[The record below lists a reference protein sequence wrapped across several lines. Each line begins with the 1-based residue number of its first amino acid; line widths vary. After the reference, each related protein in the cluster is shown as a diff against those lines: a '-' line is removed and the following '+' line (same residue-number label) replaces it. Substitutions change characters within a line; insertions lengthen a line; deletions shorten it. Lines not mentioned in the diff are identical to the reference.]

1 LEKQDFESLYHETL
15 LNPLEKS
22 GFSIKGRSAFLEK
35 GKVQIA
41 LIRGGGRFT
50 SEGSISY
57 ILAFRHSFLRCK
69 DEKKSAKQPLTAENY
84 PWIFEP
90 SEVVI
95 PRTHWSFEPNKLMNL
110 PFERLSFISRN
121 AHDIELTLAGI
132 MSGILDN
139 FIPWAESVSLQEA
152 LKQMRSFSNEW
163 WVAKLWA
170 EDYQAA
176 DNQQSLCT

>member
-1 LEKQDFESLYHETL
+1 
-15 LNPLEKS
+15 
-22 GFSIKGRSAFLEK
+22 
-35 GKVQIA
+35 
-41 LIRGGGRFT
+41 
-50 SEGSISY
+50 
-57 ILAFRHSFLRCK
+57 
-69 DEKKSAKQPLTAENY
+69 
-84 PWIFEP
+84 
-90 SEVVI
+90 
-95 PRTHWSFEPNKLMNL
+95 MNL